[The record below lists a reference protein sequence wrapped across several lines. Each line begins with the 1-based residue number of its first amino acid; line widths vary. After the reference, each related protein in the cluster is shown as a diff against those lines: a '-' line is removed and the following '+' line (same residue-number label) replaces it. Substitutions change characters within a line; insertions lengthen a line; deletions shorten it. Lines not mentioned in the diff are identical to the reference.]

1 LTELQVRR
9 IAGALQVAGAEADEV
24 TRRFL
29 LAMIEPHE
37 RGQVSNLVRWSDSPP
52 PGGDPAAT

>member
-1 LTELQVRR
+1 
-9 IAGALQVAGAEADEV
+9 VAGAEADEV

-37 RGQVSNLVRWSDSPP
+37 RSQVANLVRWSDSPP
-52 PGGDPAAT
+52 PAGETAGT